1 MNNVVIFVLSPFG
14 KDNKGIND
22 FTDVTRGFHVQ
33 TRQTNESCL
42 KYLVWKLGKAG
53 QTLNKA
59 FAFVTPELLE
69 NGDYEKFKALFPDLP
84 MERILLP
91 EGLVQDAMQTVP
103 KMHDTL
109 LDYQRQHPEDNIRIS
124 VDITGGFRHASMMML
139 PLIQLLRYSGFEI
152 GDILYANLSVN
163 PKVVEDASD
172 LLDFTVKHLST
183 PCKKAQTSPTSISE
197 RSI

>member
-14 KDNKGIND
+14 KDDKDPND
-22 FTDVTRGFHVQ
+22 FTDVTRSFHAQ

-53 QTLNKA
+53 QTLDKA
-59 FAFVTPELLE
+59 FAFVTPNLLE
-69 NGDYEKFKALFPDLP
+69 NGDYEKFKALFPNLP
-84 MERILLP
+84 MEHILLP
-91 EGLVQDAMQTVP
+91 EGLVSDAMQTVP

-139 PLIQLLRYSGFEI
+139 PLIQLLRYSGLRSGI
-152 GDILYANLSVN
+152 S
-163 PKVVEDASD
+163 
-172 LLDFTVKHLST
+172 FT
-183 PCKKAQTSPTSISE
+183 PIC
-197 RSI
+197 R